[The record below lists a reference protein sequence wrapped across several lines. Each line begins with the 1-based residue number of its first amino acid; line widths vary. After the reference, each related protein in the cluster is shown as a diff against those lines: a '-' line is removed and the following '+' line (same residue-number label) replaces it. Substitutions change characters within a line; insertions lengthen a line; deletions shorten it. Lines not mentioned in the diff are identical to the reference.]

1 MLSLGSKKEGTTKI
15 GRIDSD
21 QEQDIVL
28 QGQWIERDHCTITST
43 CGVVILRPTQ
53 GARCTVNGREV
64 TASCRLTQGAVITLG
79 KAQKFRFNH
88 PAEAAVLRHQRLKV
102 GEALGSSGSLE
113 WLDLDGDVSAS
124 RLGLCPVL
132 RKER

>member
-1 MLSLGSKKEGTTKI
+1 MS
-15 GRIDSD
+15 
-21 QEQDIVL
+21 Q
-28 QGQWIERDHCTITST
+28 
-43 CGVVILRPTQ
+43 
-53 GARCTVNGREV
+53 
-64 TASCRLTQGAVITLG
+64 
-79 KAQKFRFNH
+79 
-88 PAEAAVLRHQRLKV
+88 V